1 MNRINQVIR
10 KPLSDSDLKHI
21 LGDCKIITYPDLAK
35 YNNLDEL
42 LPRTYDFAI
51 ILLLESPQSGH
62 WCCLIKNSNQF
73 EWFDSYGFP
82 VDYDL
87 THWLTPLR
95 RLKLGESKKYLSYL
109 LQGRNYIY
117 NKVKF
122 QQMRPNINTCG
133 SHVAYRCYKFKT
145 AGYNLRDYQ
154 QHVYNACK
162 VNGLT
167 PDELVAKWVRQNI

>member
-1 MNRINQVIR
+1 MNRIEQIIR

-21 LGDCKIITYPDLAK
+21 LGSETRIITYPQLAN
-35 YNNLDEL
+35 YRTIEEL
-42 LPRTYDFAI
+42 LPKSYDFCI

-62 WCCLIKNSNQF
+62 WCALLRYSNTF

-87 THWLTPLR
+87 SHWLTPLQ

-117 NKVKF
+117 NN
-122 QQMRPNINTCG
+122 QQMRPNVNTCG
-133 SHVAYRCYKFKT
+133 DHVAYRCYKFKT
-145 AGYNLRDYQ
+145 AGYNLKDYQ

-167 PDELVAKWVRQNI
+167 PDELVAKFVSHYI